1 MNIIVVRFICALAL
15 HLQIGG
21 EVLQAIQ
28 FMKISLYKITSW
40 KKRLPM
46 FLVSMMQLI
55 GAIAT
60 EGLNIALICST
71 DQISEII

>member
-28 FMKISLYKITSW
+28 FMKFSLYKITSW
-40 KKRLPM
+40 RKRLPM

-71 DQISEII
+71 DQITEII